1 MVVPG
6 SMVSVLPDVTNTWS
20 IRAYLYAANC
30 GSGSAIRS
38 TNQHGGSVT
47 LETCLKDQV
56 CAYPGLRVDVAT
68 NVDHVLE
75 GLCVGRRHGQ
85 LRVAMGTA
93 AAGFPHQHHTALWP
107 ARVSGLPGFRGSR
120 GSPQE
125 AHREERCAQHAAHPK
140 RLNARL
146 CSPCAPAT
154 RRGPR
159 AEQGPSRPLAS
170 WTLVEGALPPARY
183 EWRWGDRPLRV
194 RQGRAGVM
202 SAEKDR

>member
-1 MVVPG
+1 M
-6 SMVSVLPDVTNTWS
+6 PDVTNTWS
-20 IRAYLYAANC
+20 VRTYLYAANC

-47 LETCLKDQV
+47 LETWLKDQV
-56 CAYPGLRVDVAT
+56 RAYPGLRVDVAT

-93 AAGFPHQHHTALWP
+93 AAGFPHQHHAALWP

-146 CSPCAPAT
+146 CSPSAPAT
-154 RRGPR
+154 RRGDQRGRRRNRLPVTR
-159 AEQGPSRPLAS
+159 IAVGTKNPPLFISYYGRLLTARRNCSR
-170 WTLVEGALPPARY
+170 
-183 EWRWGDRPLRV
+183 
-194 RQGRAGVM
+194 
-202 SAEKDR
+202 